1 MELNRLRKKNI
12 TQLFLLLI
20 GLLLIFL
27 IYFSNPN
34 KKNNTEKSISNSKQ
48 TEGPNKVDENL
59 NFFENLEY
67 KGVDNNGN
75 RFVIYADYSNFSKDK
90 PEIIN
95 MEKMLCYFYFADG
108 TTLEVRSGFGTYNN
122 VSLDISFAENV
133 NMFYVENTLFSDKA
147 DFVNSDN
154 TLFVEG
160 NVRTQ
165 SPNGEVFA
173 DKLNFDFNDKKLK
186 ISMYENNEKVNVK
199 TKIK

>member
-1 MELNRLRKKNI
+1 
-12 TQLFLLLI
+12 
-20 GLLLIFL
+20 
-27 IYFSNPN
+27 
-34 KKNNTEKSISNSKQ
+34 
-48 TEGPNKVDENL
+48 
-59 NFFENLEY
+59 
-67 KGVDNNGN
+67 
-75 RFVIYADYSNFSKDK
+75 
-90 PEIIN
+90 
-95 MEKMLCYFYFADG
+95 
-108 TTLEVRSGFGTYNN
+108 
-122 VSLDISFAENV
+122 
-133 NMFYVENTLFSDKA
+133 MFYVENTLFSDKA